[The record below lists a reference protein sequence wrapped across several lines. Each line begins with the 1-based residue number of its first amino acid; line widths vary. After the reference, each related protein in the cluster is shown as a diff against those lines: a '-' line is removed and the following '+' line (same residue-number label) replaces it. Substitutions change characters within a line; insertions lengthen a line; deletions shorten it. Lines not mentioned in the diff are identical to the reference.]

1 MLGGAYTMKSKAM
14 KTIVSSAL
22 SLTMALN
29 VPYAVKLH
37 DLILL
42 KVYPNKAGKNYKSFR
57 LLL

>member
-42 KVYPNKAGKNYKSFR
+42 KIYPNKSWKE
-57 LLL
+57 L